1 MLVVAANLLMAKQLE
16 LELKRESKDLLFI
29 TFQQMNPLAKE
40 PCMSRKVVI
49 LYHLSVK
56 SC

>member
-1 MLVVAANLLMAKQLE
+1 MLVVAANLVMAKQLE

-29 TFQQMNPLAKE
+29 AFQQMNPLAKE